1 MVNMTN
7 TQTWVLS
14 PAEVA
19 AINAMCS
26 PSTATVP
33 FVDTDMAKRLRRTG
47 LAVTKAVAD
56 RNAAILE
63 AHAAGCSLRDIAS
76 EVGITHVA
84 VHKIIRKGGES

>member
-1 MVNMTN
+1 MSAEPGT
-7 TQTWVLS
+7 LS

-19 AINAMCS
+19 EINSWFA
-26 PSTATVP
+26 PRTATVP

-56 RNAAILE
+56 RNSAILE

-84 VHKIIRKGGES
+84 VLKIIRKADAS

>member
-1 MVNMTN
+1 MSAAPGT
-7 TQTWVLS
+7 LS
-14 PAEVA
+14 SAEVDE
-19 AINAMCS
+19 INSWFA

>member
-1 MVNMTN
+1 MSAAPGA
-7 TQTWVLS
+7 LS
-14 PAEVA
+14 SAEVDE
-19 AINAMCS
+19 INSWFA
-26 PSTATVP
+26 PRTTTVP